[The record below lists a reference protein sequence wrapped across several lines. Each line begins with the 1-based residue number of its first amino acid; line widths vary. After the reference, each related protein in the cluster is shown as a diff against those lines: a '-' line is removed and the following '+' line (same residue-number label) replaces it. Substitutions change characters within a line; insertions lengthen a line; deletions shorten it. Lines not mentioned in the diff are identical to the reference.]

1 MGHGVSVVVAQ
12 RRQLKEEDQ
21 HRRRQLVSRM
31 LALYPVAGE
40 ILKESLIVEAAV
52 IVDQAVVTVELGHTG
67 IAVELRINQA
77 HLVFLA

>member
-1 MGHGVSVVVAQ
+1 
-12 RRQLKEEDQ
+12 
-21 HRRRQLVSRM
+21 M